1 MTALRIVQVAVSLS
15 FLALGVFTVADWLR
29 HRERSRGYL
38 ALALGTLGLTSVL
51 GQVNTLTNDA
61 LGVVISDLSLILF
74 MVSGYA
80 LLLFR
85 DSFIPLS
92 REIRVGAAIA
102 CVVSLVAYLAVGY
115 PASPQAR
122 PTALQSIAVIA
133 IILVWS
139 GCVLEPVLRFWAA
152 SRQRPAVQR
161 ARLRA
166 LGGGYAAIV
175 VILVIAGF
183 GGSAA
188 TSPTVQWVFEIVA
201 VIALPL
207 LLVGFAPPRWLR
219 RIWREPE
226 VDRLRD
232 ALHDLVLVSPDRP
245 TLARR
250 AAQWG
255 SRLVGADGVAIVDAD
270 GQMLALEGM
279 DATAAQQ
286 LAAQVDKEGRAQ
298 LLATPGSPRENAIVI
313 PLPVDAGTGAMVVV
327 SGPFTPFFGTDE
339 VGQLRAYAVNITAAL
354 DRERVTERLAA
365 LDKMKSQFLNLASHE
380 LRSPL
385 GVINGYLSMLEQG
398 ALGQLKE
405 AGVRAIEVL
414 KAKTLDMNLLVAQ
427 MLDAARLEDGKLVL
441 KREHL
446 DLRRIANEA
455 LQVVRP
461 MASARHQLTL
471 ETPSDEVPVFGDDER
486 LVTIVTNLLENA
498 VKYSPNGGLVRCLV
512 DVDGQSARL
521 RVIDTGV
528 GISADDVPR
537 LFNRFERLQ
546 NPQTTHVGGTGLGL
560 YLSRELARQHG
571 GDIEVQ
577 SQPPAGSTFTLVLP
591 VTRPVLAALDTQAP
605 LQQPPAPAAPAAPR
619 LHVLTP
625 EADESQLA

>member
-1 MTALRIVQVAVSLS
+1 MPANGSLAPWSFVDGNAAV
-15 FLALGVFTVADWLR
+15 D
-29 HRERSRGYL
+29 
-38 ALALGTLGLTSVL
+38 
-51 GQVNTLTNDA
+51 
-61 LGVVISDLSLILF
+61 
-74 MVSGYA
+74 
-80 LLLFR
+80 
-85 DSFIPLS
+85 
-92 REIRVGAAIA
+92 
-102 CVVSLVAYLAVGY
+102 
-115 PASPQAR
+115 
-122 PTALQSIAVIA
+122 
-133 IILVWS
+133 
-139 GCVLEPVLRFWAA
+139 
-152 SRQRPAVQR
+152 
-161 ARLRA
+161 
-166 LGGGYAAIV
+166 
-175 VILVIAGF
+175 
-183 GGSAA
+183 
-188 TSPTVQWVFEIVA
+188 
-201 VIALPL
+201 
-207 LLVGFAPPRWLR
+207 
-219 RIWREPE
+219 
-226 VDRLRD
+226 
-232 ALHDLVLVSPDRP
+232 
-245 TLARR
+245 
-250 AAQWG
+250 
-255 SRLVGADGVAIVDAD
+255 
-270 GQMLALEGM
+270 
-279 DATAAQQ
+279 
-286 LAAQVDKEGRAQ
+286 
-298 LLATPGSPRENAIVI
+298 
-313 PLPVDAGTGAMVVV
+313 VVV

-577 SQPPAGSTFTLVLP
+577 SQPAAGSTFTLVLP

>member
-255 SRLVGADGVAIVDAD
+255 SRLVGADGVAIIDAD
-270 GQMLALEGM
+270 GQMLTLEGM

-577 SQPPAGSTFTLVLP
+577 SQPAAGSTFTLVLP